1 MKNILPL
8 LLLIAVFTSC
18 VKDRS
23 SIPSG
28 ASVKSLVLKADT
40 VTTTDSLR
48 LGLIA
53 YYPFNGNVVD
63 SSGNGNNGTPYNL
76 KSVANR
82 FGTPNSAYCFDGS
95 SSYISIKDNVLLRLN
110 STDFTINYWIDLEK
124 YIATTGSS
132 VLSKNNGPFQNGWN
146 TSVTGYGSASTIVGK
161 VGRAFYNVSGGD
173 DPFAVGDKIIPTQ
186 TWTMITVQ
194 YTLFNHT
201 ISFYVNGVFDTS
213 VSNIPTPNPLT
224 NANLLIGKN
233 SYNDPSG
240 LTPPYYVKGML
251 DDIRIYRRALS
262 SSEILRLYNL
272 KY

>member
-95 SSYISIKDNVLLRLN
+95 SSYITVKDNVQLRLN
-110 STDFTINYWIDLEK
+110 NTDFTFNAWVDLEK
-124 YIATTGSS
+124 YGHTYGSS
-132 VLSKNNGPFQNGWN
+132 LITKRISGANNGWLWSISGDLSTPPHVLSYGAGGG
-146 TSVTGYGSASTIVGK
+146 SVN
-161 VGRAFYNVSGGD
+161 AFSNSV
-173 DPFAVGDKIIPTQ
+173 VPTQ
-186 TWTMITVQ
+186 HWHMLTTV
-194 YTLFNHT
+194 YTHNNQQV
-201 ISFYVNGVFDTS
+201 SFYIDGVLDGRVN
-213 VSNIPTPNPLT
+213 NILTPNPTITALMY
-224 NANLLIGKN
+224 IGRDN
-233 SYNDPSG
+233 PDSG
-240 LTPPYYVKGML
+240 SDGYFFKGIL
-251 DDIRIYRRALS
+251 DDVRIYNRALS
-262 SSEILRLYNL
+262 ANAIQKLFTTAY
-272 KY
+272 